1 MALMELFF
9 RRPTPEAVVKEHGP
23 AVLRQLRRIFGPRAD
38 IDDVYQA
45 VFVEV
50 IRSLPSFAGRSN
62 LKTWVHRITLNVAYQ
77 EMRLSY
83 RSKGHSELDEEDPA
97 LTVEGD
103 PESAATSRQAMEQLY
118 QALEALDPKKRIAV
132 VLHDIEDKPLR
143 EVAEILGRPLQT
155 VASQVRSGRAELAE
169 RLLEQAK
176 PEGAREGRERQG
188 GGR

>member
-1 MALMELFF
+1 MALIDLLLG
-9 RRPTPEAVVKEHGP
+9 RPSPEAVVRDYGP
-23 AVLRQLRRIFGPRAD
+23 QVLRQLRRIFGPRAD
-38 IDDVYQA
+38 VDDVYQA

-50 IRSLPSFAGRSN
+50 IRSLPSFAGRSQ

-83 RSKGHSELDEEDPA
+83 RSKGGTELDEEA
-97 LTVEGD
+97 LSLSAEGD
-103 PESAATSRQAMEQLY
+103 PETSAVSRQELEILY
-118 QALEALDPKKRIAV
+118 AALEELDPKKRIAV

-155 VASQVRSGRAELAE
+155 VASQVRSGRAELA
-169 RLLEQAK
+169 
-176 PEGAREGRERQG
+176 ARVAGNRGSVPRAPAHREG